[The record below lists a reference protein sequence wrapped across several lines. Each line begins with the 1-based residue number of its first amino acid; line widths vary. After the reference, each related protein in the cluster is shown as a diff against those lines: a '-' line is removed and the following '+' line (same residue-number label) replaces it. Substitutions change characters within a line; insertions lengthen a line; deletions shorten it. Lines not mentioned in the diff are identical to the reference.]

1 MATVANRSRR
11 SVEFNVG
18 DEVVLTTKHIKNY
31 CPHHLTKIKA
41 RWVGPF
47 IITQKVSPM
56 AYQMESPLGWRLH
69 PVFHINKLKRY
80 IHSEEFSREV
90 QPPPPMVVEYH
101 LEYVVEDLIW
111 HRGKGTS

>member
-1 MATVANRSRR
+1 MATAVNCSCRS
-11 SVEFNVG
+11 EEYHVG
-18 DEVVLTTKHIKNY
+18 DEVISSTKNIKNY
-31 CPHHLTKIKA
+31 CPLLPPKIKA
-41 RWVGPF
+41 GWVAPF
-47 IITQKVSPM
+47 VTTQKASLV
-56 AYQMESPLGWRLH
+56 AYLVELPLGWRLH
-69 PVFHINKLKRY
+69 PVFHLDKLKCY